1 MRRADRKLY
10 GPDAVDSSE
19 RKEGKMSS
27 SKAKQLILGAAA
39 AGTLMTSSF
48 AVHAGS
54 SNYPP
59 RPKTTNIN
67 LAVVSNFYG
76 FPPSNSAITDIIN
89 AFMADNPKYTVTVVD
104 NGATSTLASHII
116 NGNTARVDLF
126 LAADT
131 ATQ

>member
-1 MRRADRKLY
+1 ML
-10 GPDAVDSSE
+10 
-19 RKEGKMSS
+19 S

-39 AGTLMTSSF
+39 AGILMASSF

-104 NGATSTLASHII
+104 NGATSTLVLQVI
-116 NGNTARVDLF
+116 
-126 LAADT
+126 
-131 ATQ
+131 